1 MKGPIW
7 RPSQLLFYKSIIRV
21 TPANTQWTRDMIDTL
36 FFTGNFHGYL
46 SQLVDGNH
54 KPSSELFFHLEAY
67 KKRSDVFA
75 VCHTHSSYATTVSCV
90 ESKLPPIHYIIGY
103 GGKEVPVV
111 PYKRFGSKELA
122 FELGL
127 KITDYN
133 ALLLANHGVITVGS
147 TIHQAY
153 QTADAV
159 EYVARIYCQAKAL
172 GRANIIDEKEME
184 AVLHDFKSYGQNK

>member
-1 MKGPIW
+1 MDYFA
-7 RPSQLLFYKSIIRV
+7 L
-21 TPANTQWTRDMIDTL
+21 TPKDIVIVDRN
-36 FFTGNFHGYL
+36 G
-46 SQLVDGNH
+46 QLVDGNH